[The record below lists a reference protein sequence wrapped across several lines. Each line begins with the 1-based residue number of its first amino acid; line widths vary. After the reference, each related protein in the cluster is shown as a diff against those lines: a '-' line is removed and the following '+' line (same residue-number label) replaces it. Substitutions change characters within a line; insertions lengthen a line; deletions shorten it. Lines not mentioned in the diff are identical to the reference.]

1 MKDQYNS
8 KSMGGRG
15 PISTDRN
22 TVKPIR
28 SAHLDICE
36 KHSNSLTSKSD
47 QHLISPN
54 GITPESNIKVM
65 SVVSSRLSQV
75 TPFIAIAQLNFIK
88 ESTSY
93 IHNTILG
100 ISNTTFT

>member
-22 TVKPIR
+22 TVKPTLSRPIR
-28 SAHLDICE
+28 SAHLDMCE
-36 KHSNSLTSKSD
+36 KQSNSVTPKSD

-65 SVVSSRLSQV
+65 R
-75 TPFIAIAQLNFIK
+75 IK
-88 ESTSY
+88 EMEANST
-93 IHNTILG
+93 
-100 ISNTTFT
+100 

>member
-1 MKDQYNS
+1 MKYQYNS

-36 KHSNSLTSKSD
+36 KQSDSLTPKSD

-65 SVVSSRLSQV
+65 RIQEME
-75 TPFIAIAQLNFIK
+75 AN
-88 ESTSY
+88 ST
-93 IHNTILG
+93 
-100 ISNTTFT
+100 